1 MFRFR
6 SLRQT
11 PLCGGVATGIYN
23 KGRKSQGHFQM
34 SAGGRELLYRGS
46 EISLEYSKKK
56 KRKKKIIMVLFFSP
70 AMTDLVSGETQ
81 GTSDKEQS
89 KRS

>member
-11 PLCGGVATGIYN
+11 PLCSGIATRIYN
-23 KGRKSQGHFQM
+23 KGEKVGGIFRCQQGR
-34 SAGGRELLYRGS
+34 RELLYRGS

-56 KRKKKIIMVLFFSP
+56 KKKKIIMVLFFSP

>member
-23 KGRKSQGHFQM
+23 KGRKSRGHFQM

-56 KRKKKIIMVLFFSP
+56 RKKIIMVLFFSP
-70 AMTDLVSGETQ
+70 AMKDLVSGETQ